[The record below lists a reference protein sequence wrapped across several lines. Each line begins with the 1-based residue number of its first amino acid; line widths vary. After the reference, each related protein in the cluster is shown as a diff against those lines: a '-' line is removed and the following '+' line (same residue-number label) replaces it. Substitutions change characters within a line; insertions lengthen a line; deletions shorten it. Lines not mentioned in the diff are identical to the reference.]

1 MSIDNDVLIGY
12 ALGHLSPGDEAAV
25 ARHLRTH
32 PEDAA
37 RVAGYLETFAD
48 LALTLEPEA
57 LPATG
62 EADLLSRVRQVAPT
76 PSPTSK
82 PGPVAVPPV
91 VVLPERRRGR
101 GTAWWL
107 SGLAAAAV
115 LAGVY
120 LTVLSPDARVAR
132 ELRAYRAEPGAASY
146 TLAQEGQPDPL
157 GTLVRLQD
165 GRVFVALDAPPT
177 EPQVYQVW
185 SIVDVP
191 ESLGTFSGRTFVSGK
206 PVAAGA
212 TFGLTLEPPGG
223 SPAPTS
229 TPLVLLEL

>member
-1 MSIDNDVLIGY
+1 MSIDNDTLIGY
-12 ALGHLSPGDEAAV
+12 ALGHLSPEGEAAV
-25 ARHLRTH
+25 AAHLQAH

-37 RVAGYLETFAD
+37 RVAGYLETFAA
-48 LALTLEPEA
+48 LAFTLEPEA
-57 LPATG
+57 LPETG
-62 EADLLSRVRQVAPT
+62 EADLLSRVRQVAQAPDPT
-76 PSPTSK
+76 PEPD
-82 PGPVAVPPV
+82 PAAVPPV
-91 VVLPERRRGR
+91 IVLPRRGGR

-146 TLAQEGQPDPL
+146 ALAQEGRAEAL

-177 EPQVYQVW
+177 EPQVYQAW
-185 SIVDVP
+185 SIVEAP
-191 ESLGTFSGRTFVSGK
+191 ESLGTFSNRTFVSAE

-223 SPAPTS
+223 SDAPTS
-229 TPLVLLEL
+229 TPLALLEL

>member
-1 MSIDNDVLIGY
+1 MSIDNDILIGY
-12 ALGHLSPGDEAAV
+12 ALGHLSPEGEAAV
-25 ARHLRTH
+25 ARHLQAH

-37 RVAGYLETFAD
+37 RVAGYLDIFAD

-57 LPATG
+57 LPETG

-76 PSPTSK
+76 PAPTLA
-82 PGPVAVPPV
+82 PNPAAVPPV
-91 VVLPERRRGR
+91 VVLPRRGGR

-115 LAGVY
+115 LAGLY

-132 ELRAYRAEPGAASY
+132 ELRAYQTEPGAASY
-146 TLAQEGQPDPL
+146 TLAQEGQPEAL

-177 EPQVYQVW
+177 EPQVYQAW
-185 SIVDVP
+185 SIVEAP
-191 ESLGTFSGRTFVSGK
+191 ESLGTFSSRTFVSAE

-229 TPLVLLEL
+229 TPLVLLEF

>member
-1 MSIDNDVLIGY
+1 MSIEDDVLISY
-12 ALGHLSPGDEAAV
+12 ALGHLSPDDETAV
-25 ARHLRTH
+25 VAHLRTH

-37 RVAGYLETFAD
+37 RVAGYLETFAA
-48 LALTLEPEA
+48 LAFTLEPEV
-57 LPATG
+57 LPETG

-76 PSPTSK
+76 PAPTLA
-82 PGPVAVPPV
+82 PNPAAVPPV
-91 VVLPERRRGR
+91 IVLPERRGGR

-120 LTVLSPDARVAR
+120 VTVLSPDARVAR
-132 ELRAYRAEPGAASY
+132 ELRAYGTEPGATSY
-146 TLAQEGQPDPL
+146 TLAQDGQAEPL
-157 GTLVRLQD
+157 GMLVRLQD
-165 GRVFVALDAPPT
+165 GRVFVALDALPT
-177 EPQVYQVW
+177 EPQVYQAW
-185 SIVDVP
+185 SIANAP
-191 ESLGTFSGRTFVSGK
+191 ESLGTFPGRTFVSTE

-229 TPLVLLEL
+229 TPLALLEF

>member
-1 MSIDNDVLIGY
+1 MSIDNDVLMGY

-25 ARHLRTH
+25 AAHLQTH

-48 LALTLEPEA
+48 FALTLEPEA
-57 LPATG
+57 LPETG

-76 PSPTSK
+76 PAPT
-82 PGPVAVPPV
+82 PEPDPAAVPPV
-91 VVLPERRRGR
+91 LVLPRRGGR
-101 GTAWWL
+101 GAAWWL

-115 LAGVY
+115 SAGVY
-120 LTVLSPDARVAR
+120 VTVLSPDARVAR
-132 ELRAYRAEPGAASY
+132 ELRAYGTEPGATSY
-146 TLAQEGQPDPL
+146 TLAQDGQAEPL
-157 GTLVRLQD
+157 GMLVRLQD
-165 GRVFVALDAPPT
+165 GRVFVALDALPT
-177 EPQVYQVW
+177 EPQVYQAW
-185 SIVDVP
+185 SIANAP
-191 ESLGTFSGRTFVSGK
+191 ESLGTFSSRTFVSTE

-229 TPLVLLEL
+229 TPLALLEF